1 MKLWLSPPS
10 GEESFEALR
19 ERLFSNV
26 ISLMAM
32 MTLAGLLVM
41 VLRIRLLGVQP
52 FMLVQMAALAGV
64 VLLALLRERLSMRNR
79 LLVLTAC
86 LLVYVSASTVQLGP
100 AADSRGF
107 LLFLA
112 FLAGVFLSPRAGLLV
127 TLLLLVWV
135 AVLGAVAILW
145 GLPLSLRDYASY
157 SAHPST
163 WISMGVVLGTF
174 SGIIGY
180 VGAVLV
186 QQLRVQ
192 AESVRQSET
201 RLRGL
206 FELSPIGITLNDL
219 QEGRFLEVNPALL
232 QMTGYDREG
241 FLALEYWQLTPREY
255 RPQEK
260 QQRTCLLTEGRY
272 GPYEKELI
280 RQDGT
285 RLPVRVQGMLV
296 TDSEG
301 RRQVWSMV
309 QDIGDEQRLGR
320 MQREFVSTVSHEL
333 RTPLTSIS
341 GALGL
346 INGGVLGEIPGQ
358 AREMVALALQNS
370 QQLTFLVN
378 DLLDM
383 EKLLAGKMTFDLQ
396 VQRLLPLVERAL
408 AGIRGYAEQHQVS
421 CVLRSATDAWVDVDA
436 QRLEQVLNNLLS
448 NAAKFSPPGAEVEV
462 FIERKDASVR
472 VSVRDRG
479 PGIAA
484 EFRSRIFEQFAQA
497 DSSDTREKGGTGL
510 GLAISRQ
517 LMERM
522 EGRIGFDSVEGQG
535 STFYFELPCTG

>member
-1 MKLWLSPPS
+1 MRLWQKAPA

-19 ERLFSNV
+19 ERLFGNV
-26 ISLMAM
+26 LTLLAILTSL
-32 MTLAGLLVM
+32 GLLILL
-41 VLRIRLLGVQP
+41 LRVRLIGWQP
-52 FMLVQMAALAGV
+52 FMVAQLISLGGIVG
-64 VLLALLRERLSMRNR
+64 LALLRPLGIRRR
-79 LLVLTAC
+79 LLLLTGLM
-86 LLVYVSASTVQLGP
+86 LLFVTSSTLQLGP

-112 FLAGVFLSPRAGLLV
+112 FLIGFFLTPRAAVYYSLLM
-127 TLLLLVWV
+127 LLWV
-135 AVLGAVAILW
+135 ATIGSWAYFQ
-145 GLPLSLRDYASY
+145 GLPLALQDYPAY
-157 SAHPST
+157 TANPST
-163 WISMGVVLGTF
+163 WISVAAVLCVF

-180 VGAVLV
+180 VGATVL
-186 QQLRVQ
+186 QRLHAQ
-192 AESVRQSET
+192 AEAIRQSET

-260 QQRTCLLTEGRY
+260 QQRTRLLTEGRY

-309 QDIGDEQRLGR
+309 QDIGDEQRLWR

-346 INGGVLGEIPGQ
+346 INGGVLGEIPDP

>member
-1 MKLWLSPPS
+1 
-10 GEESFEALR
+10 
-19 ERLFSNV
+19 
-26 ISLMAM
+26 
-32 MTLAGLLVM
+32 
-41 VLRIRLLGVQP
+41 
-52 FMLVQMAALAGV
+52 
-64 VLLALLRERLSMRNR
+64 
-79 LLVLTAC
+79 
-86 LLVYVSASTVQLGP
+86 
-100 AADSRGF
+100 
-107 LLFLA
+107 
-112 FLAGVFLSPRAGLLV
+112 
-127 TLLLLVWV
+127 
-135 AVLGAVAILW
+135 
-145 GLPLSLRDYASY
+145 
-157 SAHPST
+157 
-163 WISMGVVLGTF
+163 
-174 SGIIGY
+174 
-180 VGAVLV
+180 
-186 QQLRVQ
+186 
-192 AESVRQSET
+192 
-201 RLRGL
+201 
-206 FELSPIGITLNDL
+206 
-219 QEGRFLEVNPALL
+219 
-232 QMTGYDREG
+232 
-241 FLALEYWQLTPREY
+241 
-255 RPQEK
+255 
-260 QQRTCLLTEGRY
+260 
-272 GPYEKELI
+272 
-280 RQDGT
+280 
-285 RLPVRVQGMLV
+285 MLV

-462 FIERKDASVR
+462 FIERKDVSVR

>member
-1 MKLWLSPPS
+1 MLLWQKAPA

-19 ERLFSNV
+19 ERLFGNV
-26 ISLMAM
+26 LTLLAILTSL
-32 MTLAGLLVM
+32 GLLILL
-41 VLRIRLLGVQP
+41 LRVRLIGWQP
-52 FMLVQMAALAGV
+52 FMVVQLISLGGIAGLAFLRPLGV
-64 VLLALLRERLSMRNR
+64 RRR
-79 LLVLTAC
+79 LLWLTG
-86 LLVYVSASTVQLGP
+86 LMMLFVTSSTLQLGP

-112 FLAGVFLSPRAGLLV
+112 FLIGFFLTPRAAV
-127 TLLLLVWV
+127 SYSLLLLLW
-135 AVLGAVAILW
+135 ATSLGSWAYFQ
-145 GLPLSLRDYASY
+145 GLPLALNDYPAY
-157 SAHPST
+157 AANPST
-163 WISMGVVLGTF
+163 WISVATVLCVF
-174 SGIIGY
+174 SAIIGY
-180 VGAVLV
+180 VGATVL
-186 QQLRVQ
+186 QHLRAQ
-192 AESVRQSET
+192 AEAIRHSET
-201 RLRGL
+201 RMRGL

-232 QMTGYDREG
+232 QMTGYDRQG
-241 FLALEYWQLTPREY
+241 FRALEYWQLTPREY
-255 RPQEK
+255 LPQEK
-260 QQRTCLLTEGRY
+260 LQRARLLAEGRY

-301 RRQVWSMV
+301 RQCVWSMV
-309 QDIGDEQRLGR
+309 QDIRDEQRLGR

-346 INGGVLGEIPGQ
+346 INGGVLGEIPDP

-396 VQRLLPLVERAL
+396 VQRLLPLVERVL
-408 AGIRGYAEQHQVS
+408 AGIRGYAEQHQVT
-421 CVLRSATDAWVDVDA
+421 CVLRSASDAWVNVDA

-462 FIERKDASVR
+462 LIERQDAWVR
-472 VSVRDRG
+472 VRVRDRG
-479 PGIAA
+479 PGIAEA
-484 EFRSRIFEQFAQA
+484 FRSRIFEQFAQA
-497 DSSDTREKGGTGL
+497 DSSDTREKGGTGM

-522 EGRIGFDSVEGQG
+522 EGRIGFDSLEGQG
-535 STFYFELPCTG
+535 STFYFELPCTY

>member
-219 QEGRFLEVNPALL
+219 QEGRFLEVNSALL

-260 QQRTCLLTEGRY
+260 QQRTRLLTEGRY

-346 INGGVLGEIPGQ
+346 INGGVLGEIPDP

>member
-255 RPQEK
+255 LPQEK
-260 QQRTCLLTEGRY
+260 QQRTRLLTEGRY

>member
-255 RPQEK
+255 LPQEK
-260 QQRTCLLTEGRY
+260 QQRTRLLTEGRY

-408 AGIRGYAEQHQVS
+408 AGIRGYAEQHQVT

>member
-260 QQRTCLLTEGRY
+260 QQRTRLLTEGRY

-462 FIERKDASVR
+462 FIERKDVSVR

>member
-241 FLALEYWQLTPREY
+241 FLALEYWQLTP
-255 RPQEK
+255 P
-260 QQRTCLLTEGRY
+260 
-272 GPYEKELI
+272 
-280 RQDGT
+280 
-285 RLPVRVQGMLV
+285 RV
-296 TDSEG
+296 
-301 RRQVWSMV
+301 
-309 QDIGDEQRLGR
+309 
-320 MQREFVSTVSHEL
+320 
-333 RTPLTSIS
+333 PAS
-341 GALGL
+341 G
-346 INGGVLGEIPGQ
+346 
-358 AREMVALALQNS
+358 
-370 QQLTFLVN
+370 
-378 DLLDM
+378 
-383 EKLLAGKMTFDLQ
+383 K
-396 VQRLLPLVERAL
+396 
-408 AGIRGYAEQHQVS
+408 
-421 CVLRSATDAWVDVDA
+421 
-436 QRLEQVLNNLLS
+436 
-448 NAAKFSPPGAEVEV
+448 AAAYPFA
-462 FIERKDASVR
+462 
-472 VSVRDRG
+472 DRG
-479 PGIAA
+479 PLWPLREG
-484 EFRSRIFEQFAQA
+484 A
-497 DSSDTREKGGTGL
+497 DPPGWHAPAGAGAGHAGD
-510 GLAISRQ
+510 
-517 LMERM
+517 
-522 EGRIGFDSVEGQG
+522 GQ
-535 STFYFELPCTG
+535 

>member
-255 RPQEK
+255 LPQEK
-260 QQRTCLLTEGRY
+260 QQRTRLLTEGRY

-301 RRQVWSMV
+301 RRQVWPMV

>member
-255 RPQEK
+255 LPQEK
-260 QQRTCLLTEGRY
+260 QQRTRLLTEGRY

-535 STFYFELPCTG
+535 STFYFELPCTR

>member
-1 MKLWLSPPS
+1 MKLWLSPPP

-255 RPQEK
+255 LPQEK
-260 QQRTCLLTEGRY
+260 QQRTRLLTEGRY

-346 INGGVLGEIPGQ
+346 INGGVLGEIPGP